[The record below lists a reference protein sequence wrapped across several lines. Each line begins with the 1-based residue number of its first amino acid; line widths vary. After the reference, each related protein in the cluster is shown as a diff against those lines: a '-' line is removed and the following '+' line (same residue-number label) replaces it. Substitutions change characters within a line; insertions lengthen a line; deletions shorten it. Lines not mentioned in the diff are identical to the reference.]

1 MDQMNCKFYR
11 AVMALFAM
19 WVAFIPAYAQNERE
33 NFIGFRGGVSIPQL
47 SSSDSNELSRDY
59 KSRVAPNFGAFV
71 ELGVTRRTS
80 FQFELNYAGQGGKR
94 NGIQPLT
101 RPIPGLPALPAGSYY
116 YGDFKNTAKLTYL
129 EIPAMIKYKF
139 GPNDKPRLFLN
150 GGVYYGHLLK
160 AETVTKGSSTLYLD
174 RNGRNPLL
182 LPPVGTPLPP
192 VSFDARTD
200 VKSDLN
206 SNNFGITGGG
216 GFEIPHKKNYF
227 VFDARVAYGLISIQK
242 DTVRNGNSRTGN
254 LVISIGYAF
263 KLGK

>member
-1 MDQMNCKFYR
+1 MNR
-11 AVMALFAM
+11 ILNRIVMTLVAM
-19 WVAFIPAYAQNERE
+19 SIAFLSAYAQDEKE
-33 NFIGFRGGVSIPQL
+33 NFIGVKGGVSIPQL

-71 ELGVTRRTS
+71 ELGIARRTS

-94 NGIQPLT
+94 NGIQPVT

-139 GPNDKPRLFLN
+139 GPNDKSRFFIN
-150 GGVYYGHLLK
+150 GGVYYGYLLK
-160 AETVTKGSSTLYLD
+160 AETVTEGSSTLYLD
-174 RNGRNPLL
+174 RAGRNPIL
-182 LPPVGTPLPP
+182 LPPLGTPLPP
-192 VSFDARTD
+192 VSFDATTD

-206 SNNFGITGGG
+206 TSNFGVTGGG

-227 VFDARVAYGLISIQK
+227 VFDARISYGLVSIQK
-242 DTVRNGNSRTGN
+242 NTALNGNSKTGN
-254 LVISIGYAF
+254 LVISFGYAF
-263 KLGK
+263 RLGK